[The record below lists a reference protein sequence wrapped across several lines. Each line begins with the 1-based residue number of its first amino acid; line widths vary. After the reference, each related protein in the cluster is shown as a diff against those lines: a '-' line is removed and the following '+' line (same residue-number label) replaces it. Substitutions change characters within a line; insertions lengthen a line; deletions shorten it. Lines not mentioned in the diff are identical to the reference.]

1 MAGGAGGG
9 DYAELGIAIQDS
21 IAADARM
28 EGKDG
33 LNAQHRW
40 SLDTLNTRMIGM
52 AIIPAAVATPFV
64 WMYAPDVWKGIW
76 TAGLLFTAFAIVVI
90 RQGNRQS
97 IEKIR
102 SQQLAEHRAKV
113 AAQKPEAISLEGNAD

>member
-1 MAGGAGGG
+1 MAGGVGGG
-9 DYAELGIAIQDS
+9 DYAELGIAVQDA

-40 SLDTLNTRMIGM
+40 SLDILNTRMIGM
-52 AIIPAAVATPFV
+52 AIIPVVIATPFV
-64 WMYAPDVWKGIW
+64 LIFASDVWKGIW
-76 TAGLLFTAFAIVVI
+76 TAGLLFVVFALVVI

-97 IEKIR
+97 IDKIR
-102 SQQLAEHRAKV
+102 AEQLAEHRAKV
-113 AAQKPEAISLEGNAD
+113 AAQIDEKESAG

>member
-9 DYAELGIAIQDS
+9 DYAELGIAIQDA

-40 SLDTLNTRMIGM
+40 SRDIMHYRLIGM
-52 AIIPAAVATPFV
+52 AIIPAACATPFI
-64 WMYAPDVWKGIW
+64 WIYAPDVWKGIW
-76 TAGLLFTAFAIVVI
+76 TAGLLFVVFAIFVI
-90 RQGNRQS
+90 RQGKRQN

-102 SQQLAEHRAKV
+102 EQQLAEHRAKV
-113 AAQKPEAISLEGNAD
+113 AAQDETPA

>member
-9 DYAELGIAIQDS
+9 DYAELGIAIQDA

-40 SLDTLNTRMIGM
+40 SRDIMHYRLIGM
-52 AIIPAAVATPFV
+52 AIIPAACATPFI
-64 WMYAPDVWKGIW
+64 WIYAPDVWKGIW
-76 TAGLLFTAFAIVVI
+76 T
-90 RQGNRQS
+90 NNSQS
-97 IEKIR
+97 IERR
-102 SQQLAEHRAKV
+102 SPLKTRRLHEQSR
-113 AAQKPEAISLEGNAD
+113 SS